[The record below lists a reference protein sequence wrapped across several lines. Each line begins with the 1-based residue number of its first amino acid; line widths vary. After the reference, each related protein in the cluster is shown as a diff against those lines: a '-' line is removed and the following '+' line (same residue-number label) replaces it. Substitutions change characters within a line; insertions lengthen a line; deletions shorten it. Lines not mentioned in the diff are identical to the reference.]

1 MEIQELDNQIVFIK
15 TRLVEMS
22 ADLVPK
28 MQVGSKKS
36 EELALKIRLLTVI
49 KKALRDYRF
58 QFITMTDPQLREMIR
73 MSNELSSIY

>member
-1 MEIQELDNQIVFIK
+1 MEIQELDNQIVFVK

-22 ADLVPK
+22 ASLVPK

-58 QFITMTDPQLREMIR
+58 QFIFMTDSQLREMIR